1 MVVQR
6 VEYGK
11 ACRNNRDQGEQM
23 DGIFQSGLAAPVRG
37 FLPCGFIWIQL
48 SCLAL
53 PLGPVS
59 IAAGMAYGAIRTRDF
74 RAELVIFEIPADEC
88 ERRPQE
94 GPNSYR

>member
-6 VEYGK
+6 VEHGK

-37 FLPCGFIWIQL
+37 SLPCGFIWIQL
-48 SCLAL
+48 SRPVL
-53 PLGPVS
+53 PLGAVWR
-59 IAAGMAYGAIRTRDF
+59 AAGIAYGAVGARDF

-88 ERRPQE
+88 EHQPQE